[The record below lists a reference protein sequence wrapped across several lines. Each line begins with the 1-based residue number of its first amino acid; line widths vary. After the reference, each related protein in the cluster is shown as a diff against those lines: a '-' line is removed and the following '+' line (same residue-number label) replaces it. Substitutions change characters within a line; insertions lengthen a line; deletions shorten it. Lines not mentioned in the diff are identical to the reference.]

1 MIVNGTKN
9 YPNHILVEFY
19 SILPELA
26 GQNYRN
32 WLYSVYIGYTG
43 IFQKRPNFFK
53 EQKLL
58 GILGDRP

>member
-1 MIVNGTKN
+1 MTN
-9 YPNHILVEFY
+9 Y

-32 WLYSVYIGYTG
+32 WLYSVYIGYNR

-58 GILGDRP
+58 DIPGDRP